1 MKRILLIAL
10 AMIAIIGCSKKDD
23 EKPAFTQEQME
34 GRWKWVDSR
43 LPDGKLFSQLLPQQE
58 YQSRLNK
65 SFIALRGNTAS
76 ITDEKGTLSA
86 TYKLIGKTIQI
97 SVNGKTLNMFDIVK
111 GSQEKVELKYHN
123 DFKKE
128 IKVRSYGQS
137 SGIPGYSADQ
147 VLDAVLM
154 YDKAD

>member
-23 EKPAFTQEQME
+23 EKPSFTQEQME

-97 SVNGKTLNMFDIVK
+97 TAEGKTFNMFDIVK
-111 GSQEKVELKYHN
+111 GSKEKVELKIHN
-123 DFKKE
+123 DFKKIMKE
-128 IKVRSYGQS
+128 DERVSIL
-137 SGIPGYSADQ
+137 PGYSVEQLLDV
-147 VLDAVLM
+147 VLI

>member
-1 MKRILLIAL
+1 
-10 AMIAIIGCSKKDD
+10 MIAIIGCSKNEDND
-23 EKPAFTQEQME
+23 KPIFTQEQME

-43 LPDGKLFSQLLPQQE
+43 LPDGKLFSQLLPQQD
-58 YQSRLNK
+58 YRSLLNK

-97 SVNGKTLNMFDIVK
+97 TAEGKTFNMFDIVK
-111 GSQEKVELKYHN
+111 GSKEKVELKIHN
-123 DFKKE
+123 DFKKIMKE
-128 IKVRSYGQS
+128 DERVSTL
-137 SGIPGYSADQ
+137 PGYSVEQ
-147 VLDAVLM
+147 LLDVVLM